1 MEFPVKKLLLI
12 FLLAA
17 SVILPRSVKAEP
29 VTMVLLAP
37 VALEAAK
44 VASPYAI
51 SALRRGGLQLYEVGK
66 DAGNMLLLPLGILQA
81 TVGAPFGFFGQGV
94 ENIVMG
100 LAAPF
105 QLVGDLLM
113 VPLCF
118 IGGAMGT

>member
-51 SALRRGGLQLYEVGK
+51 SALRSGGLQLYEVGK